1 LARITIKARLDAIV
15 TRAKAEANRGQ
26 ALLYRLRVGAA
37 RRWPE
42 IIAVIFIAAF
52 MASLAPMVLFATP
65 VARAL
70 GGDNAVEPVADLL
83 LQMGAALIG
92 ATTIAFTL
100 VMFAMQV
107 NVERMPYGLFRRFSA
122 DPQLMGAFG
131 LTFLLSISIAAASV
145 VRSAPLVP
153 WLLFGLAWATLT
165 ILGLFLV
172 AYRRALKLISP
183 AEQLG
188 FVVRSAQRDLA
199 WWDRRAALAARRHS
213 LKDAPPDS
221 DRDHSRIAFFLAN
234 RGWTKV
240 ASKAV
245 EHAVAYARR
254 YAEAGD
260 YEVCLVA
267 LNGVVAIHRSY
278 IRAKG
283 LSFVPTSPFFE
294 MPEIEDGFLTHSLE
308 ELRQYVDV
316 ALARADERQVRLA
329 LEAFAVL
336 CGHYAA
342 VDYGRP
348 QVMTHAHLA
357 LGYLT
362 GAVQSVIPHG
372 MTDVVMA
379 GARYIGEASRGMIAR
394 DGAVDATSGIEALG
408 AIGQA
413 MTGKSDAR
421 AAAQVA
427 IGQIATITSLLLLS
441 PPHRARLALHS
452 TVEAVMRVSHA
463 VLALRVP
470 ALGRVHSTTVAAY
483 FGLTSVDGLLAR
495 LTEYTNGTFDEKA
508 DQPRVA
514 AYAEALLEWVEV
526 LRERLKGLLLSSV
539 MMQSSLTFDLV
550 AWIAQIAE
558 VLLAVATADHCP
570 EGSRRGLE
578 REGIR
583 LGQLFTWLPEERLM
597 VEHADQSRVTEQLF
611 EMIVMARRRD
621 SDRAV
626 VDFGRILLGWAFK
639 AGTAGQSWSVLQRA
653 LVGLA
658 ALSLKPDGPYD
669 PNALKLAVLD
679 QISNRAGAQSIYDE
693 TAHRLRH
700 DPVRSSSLDAI
711 GSVAEDVSA
720 DQLGTLLR
728 EIADL
733 LSPPSAAETIRVE

>member
-1 LARITIKARLDAIV
+1 M
-15 TRAKAEANRGQ
+15 TRAKARANRGQ
-26 ALLYRLRVGAA
+26 ALLYRVRVGAA

-42 IIAVIFIAAF
+42 FIALAFMAAF
-52 MASLAPMVLFATP
+52 MASLAPMALFATP
-65 VARAL
+65 LARAL
-70 GGDNAVEPVADLL
+70 GGRDAVQPVADLL

-122 DPQLMGAFG
+122 DPRLMGAFG
-131 LTFLLSISIAAASV
+131 LTFLLSISIAVASV
-145 VRSAPLVP
+145 VRSLPLVP

-165 ILGLFLV
+165 ILCLFLV

-183 AEQLG
+183 SEQLG

-199 WWDRRAALAARRHS
+199 WWDRRAARAARRHP
-213 LKDAPPDS
+213 LKDPPPNS
-221 DRDHSRIAFFLAN
+221 DRDHARIAFFLAN
-234 RGWTKV
+234 RGWTEV
-240 ASKAV
+240 ARKAV

-260 YEVCLVA
+260 YDVCLVA

-294 MPEIEDGFLTHSLE
+294 MPEIDDGFLTHSLE

-316 ALARADERQVRLA
+316 ALARADERQARLA
-329 LEAFAVL
+329 LEALAVL

-348 QVMTHAHLA
+348 QVMNHAHLA
-357 LGYLT
+357 ISYLT

-379 GARYIGEASRGMIAR
+379 GARHIGEASRGMIAR
-394 DGAVDATSGIEALG
+394 DGALDATSGIEALG
-408 AIGQA
+408 TIGQA
-413 MTGKSDAR
+413 MAGKSDASP
-421 AAAQVA
+421 AAQVA
-427 IGQIATITSLLLLS
+427 VGQLAAVTSLLLLS
-441 PPHRARLALHS
+441 PPHRARLALRS

-463 VLALRVP
+463 VLGLRVP
-470 ALGRVHSTTVAAY
+470 ALGRVHSMTVAAY
-483 FGLTSVDGLLAR
+483 FGLTSIDGLVSR
-495 LTEYTNGTFDEKA
+495 LTEYTNGAFDERA
-508 DQPRVA
+508 DPERVA

-539 MMQSSLTFDLV
+539 MMQSSLTFDLI
-550 AWIAQIAE
+550 AWIAQVAE
-558 VLLAVATADHCP
+558 ILLGVATADHCP
-570 EGSRRGLE
+570 EDSRRRLE
-578 REGIR
+578 REGIG

-597 VEHADQSRVTEQLF
+597 VEHADHSRVTEQLF
-611 EMIVMARRRD
+611 EMIVMARRRN

-626 VDFGRILLGWAFK
+626 VEFGRILLGWAFK
-639 AGTAGQSWSVLQRA
+639 AGAAGQSWPVLQRA

-658 ALSLKPDGPYD
+658 ALSLKLDGPYD

-679 QISNRAGAQSIYDE
+679 QISKRPGAKSVYDE
-693 TAHRLRH
+693 VADRLRH
-700 DPVRSSSLDAI
+700 DRVRSSSLDTI
-711 GSVAEDVSA
+711 GNVAEGVSA
-720 DQLGTLLR
+720 YQLGPLLR

-733 LSPPSAAETIRVE
+733 LSPPSAAQIFQGPTPS